1 MAERTDRRENEVPD
15 QTEVDRLVA
24 KLRSSGVPASVTSTL
39 YDGSVTRRDATA
51 RLVAW
56 LRDLPKDGR

>member
-1 MAERTDRRENEVPD
+1 MAERTDSRENEVPD

-24 KLRSSGVPASVTSTL
+24 KLRSSGVPASVTDTL
-39 YDGSVTRRDATA
+39 YDGNATRRDATA